1 MFQKATRQQSKLRL
15 CVSGPSGSGKTYGS
29 LKISESIKGDGR
41 IAFIDTENGSASLYA
56 KEFDF
61 DVLNLEPP
69 FTPQRFV
76 DAIKGAEDAGYKVI
90 VIDSAT
96 HEWEGSGGCLE
107 MNEMTARNK
116 FKGNTWSAWSDTNKE
131 HQKFINAIVL
141 SKAHIICTARSKTE
155 TAQEG
160 KRIMRL
166 GTKLVQRDNFE
177 YEFTLALD
185 IMHDGHYAN
194 AIKDRTGL
202 FMGKDA
208 HVIDDSTG
216 SKILDWLNDGQSVD
230 ELMKTHLEDIE
241 SASSEAALLDIARAA
256 YQAMKPHGDDYLNK
270 IIVSKDK
277 RIVFFNQSEEEN
289 NIAVNEN
296 YSEIQDLPRID
307 TTTFHEINL

>member
-1 MFQKATRQQSKLRL
+1 MFQKAIRSQSKLRL

-29 LKISESIKGDGR
+29 LTIAQSIKGDGR
-41 IAFIDTENGSASLYA
+41 VAFIDTENGSASLYA
-56 KEFDF
+56 NEFDF
-61 DVLNLEPP
+61 DVLNLDPP

-76 DAIKGAEDAGYKVI
+76 DAIKGAESSGYTVI

-131 HQKFINAIVL
+131 HQKFINSIVL
-141 SKAHIICTARSKTE
+141 SKSHIVCTARSKTE

-160 KRIMRL
+160 KRVMRL

-185 IMHDGHYAN
+185 LMHDGHYAN

-202 FMGKDA
+202 FMGRDA
-208 HVIDDSTG
+208 HVIDATTG
-216 SKILDWLNDGQSVD
+216 DKILDWLNDGQSVD
-230 ELMKTHLEDIE
+230 ELLKTHLEDIN
-241 SASSEAALLDIARAA
+241 SCDSELKLKDVYTAA
-256 YQAMKPHGDDYLNK
+256 YQAMKPHGDEYLRKVVNA
-270 IIVSKDK
+270 KDAK
-277 RIVFFNQSEEEN
+277 K
-289 NIAVNEN
+289 
-296 YSEIQDLPRID
+296 
-307 TTTFHEINL
+307 INLLPQSAPDVGDGENIHTGT